1 MCPSQGDKPKSLFW
15 RGNTCCK
22 PGPLLVAQG
31 WVAQGDAFH
40 AGLHSI
46 LCPQQTAVCLPE
58 VVRAVSPQDVVSA
71 GDKAVW
77 LQTSHLSCLCRRA
90 NIVLTNAIVCRGS
103 AGLGTAHHTGP
114 VQVWQQLTQ
123 SLSSFISQNS
133 KFSRKALSLQPLQL
147 TRIILST
154 YTRDE
159 FIPVCSNPIGSQD
172 HLTVGN
178 VRQKIESCGIISL
191 HGKIIWGTDLPNC

>member
-1 MCPSQGDKPKSLFW
+1 MSKS
-15 RGNTCCK
+15 RRQAK
-22 PGPLLVAQG
+22 ESLLEGQHLLQARASASSTGLGGSG
-31 WVAQGDAFH
+31 W
-40 AGLHSI
+40 
-46 LCPQQTAVCLPE
+46 CLPC
-58 VVRAVSPQDVVSA
+58 RSPQHPLSPANCSLPSWSAQSSVPTGCGVSRWQSWQT
-71 GDKAVW
+71 VW

-178 VRQKIESCGIISL
+178 VRQKI
-191 HGKIIWGTDLPNC
+191 